1 MNSKIRYI
9 HEIKSTTREKHNF
22 IILSAS
28 KPKIRGL
35 HGSLPLFPMGSKCL
49 IDSQVDTIRNVF
61 VDYEVFLVTGFD
73 SDNVTNYVFN
83 NHHDIRVIDNHQY
96 KNNTVL
102 DSLKMAVN
110 CCLDANTFIIYGDR
124 LFNDKSIDLKTPNSL
139 LFSHR
144 SDKKNYD
151 IGLSYN
157 KDKKIVNAS
166 YGLPDVW
173 SEIMYMQKKD
183 FKKLKK
189 ILNRAK
195 KSKVFN
201 MIQLLPILFK
211 SIDFYIHNDK
221 NINIQTIKELIK

>member
-1 MNSKIRYI
+1 MKSKVRYI

-35 HGSLPLFPMGSKCL
+35 HGSLPLFPVGSKHL
-49 IDSQVDTIRNVF
+49 IDRQVDTIRSVF
-61 VDYEVFLVTGFD
+61 IDYEVFLVTGFD
-73 SDNVTNYVFN
+73 SDNVANYVFN
-83 NHHDIRVIDNHQY
+83 NHHDIRVVENHQY

-124 LFNDKSIDLKTPNSL
+124 LFNDKSIDLKTSKSL

-151 IGLSYN
+151 IGLSHN

-173 SEIMYMQKKD
+173 SEIMYVQKQD
-183 FKKLKK
+183 FRKLKK
-189 ILNRAK
+189 ILNRTK

>member
-1 MNSKIRYI
+1 
-9 HEIKSTTREKHNF
+9 
-22 IILSAS
+22 
-28 KPKIRGL
+28 
-35 HGSLPLFPMGSKCL
+35 
-49 IDSQVDTIRNVF
+49 
-61 VDYEVFLVTGFD
+61 
-73 SDNVTNYVFN
+73 
-83 NHHDIRVIDNHQY
+83 
-96 KNNTVL
+96 
-102 DSLKMAVN
+102 MAVN

-124 LFNDKSIDLKTPNSL
+124 LFNDKSIDLKTSNSL

-183 FKKLKK
+183 FKKFKK

>member
-1 MNSKIRYI
+1 MKQKVRYI
-9 HEIKSTTREKHNF
+9 HEIKTVTREKHNF

-35 HGSLPLFPMGSKCL
+35 HSSLPLFPVGSKCL
-49 IDSQVDTIRNVF
+49 LDVQVDTIRNVF
-61 VDYEVFLVTGFD
+61 VDYEIFLVTGFD
-73 SDNVTNYVFN
+73 AENTINHVL
-83 NHHDIRVIDNHQY
+83 NHHNDVRVLDNDQH
-96 KNNTVL
+96 KHNTVI
-102 DSLKMAVN
+102 DSLKIAIN

-124 LFNDKSIDLKTPNSL
+124 TFNDKTIDIKYSKSL

-151 IGLSYN
+151 IGLSFN

-173 SEIMYMQKKD
+173 SEIMYIQKKD
-183 FKKLKK
+183 FKKFKH
-189 ILNRAK
+189 ILNK
-195 KSKVFN
+195 TIKNKVFN
-201 MIQLLPILFK
+201 MIQLLPVLFK
-211 SIDFYIHNDK
+211 SIDFYIHDDD